1 MPDTNPPNIEWLYD
15 FLTVARTQSFTKAA
29 DLRNSSQP
37 SLSRRIKMLE
47 NWAGHPLLDRTR
59 NPVELTDAGLLAK
72 NNFEKIIRI
81 AEETQHAI
89 REGAFGGF
97 DGVVIGFAPEL
108 EWIVNDVIHMMKL
121 DGPALSYRASTLEPS
136 AVGDAFQNGQL
147 HFFIQQVAT
156 HATSDDGNT
165 RSVILKADRLIP
177 VTVPDKNGKP
187 AHLLTHHDDQ
197 EKPYYGFAQATFF
210 GRQVASLIKSRPELG
225 DLKKL
230 ICTHLPGVIT
240 ESIVKERGVGWLP
253 ESFAG
258 RYLRDRT
265 LTRAGNSAYD
275 LTVQYALTRA
285 SARMP
290 VPIEKSWDTLVS
302 RTHAARG

>member
-1 MPDTNPPNIEWLYD
+1 MPETNPPNIEWLYD

-59 NPVELTDAGLLAK
+59 NPVELTDAGVLAK
-72 NNFEKIIRI
+72 DNFEQIVRL
-81 AEETQHAI
+81 AEQTQHAI
-89 REGAFGGF
+89 REGAYGGF

-108 EWIVNDVIHMMKL
+108 EWIVNDVIHLMKL
-121 DGPALSYRASTLEPS
+121 DGPALSYRASTLDPS
-136 AVGDAFQNGQL
+136 AAGDAFRTGQL
-147 HFFIQQVAT
+147 HFFMQPISAE
-156 HATSDDGNT
+156 AYSENGSDQ
-165 RSVILKADRLIP
+165 SIIMKADRLIP

-187 AHLLTHHDDQ
+187 AHSLTQRADR

-210 GRQVASLIKSRPELG
+210 GRQVASLIKTRPELA

-230 ICTHLPGVIT
+230 ICTHLPNVIT

-275 LTVQYALTRA
+275 VAVQYSLTRA
-285 SARMP
+285 STRMP
-290 VPIEKSWDTLVS
+290 SPIEKSWDTLVS
-302 RTHAARG
+302 RMHAARG